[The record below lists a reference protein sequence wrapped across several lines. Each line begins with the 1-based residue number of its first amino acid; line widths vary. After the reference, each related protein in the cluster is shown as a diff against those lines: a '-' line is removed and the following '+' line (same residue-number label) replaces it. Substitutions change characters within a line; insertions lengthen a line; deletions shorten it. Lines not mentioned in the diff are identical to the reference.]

1 MLDSLTNRLTGILDR
16 LRGFGRLTEEN
27 IQEALREVRVAL
39 LEADVNFKVVKGFID
54 RVRVKAVGQDV
65 LQSLTPGQQVVKVV
79 RDELVELLGGS
90 AHRLAMAPHPPTV
103 VMLVGLQGSGK
114 TTSAAKLARHFQKQ
128 GQHPLLAAADVYRPA
143 AVDQLKTLG
152 AQLGIPVVGE
162 ATQRPVEICAAAR
175 DEAARRGLSPLILD
189 TAGRLH
195 IDEEMLEELRAIK
208 RAVGPHHVLLVVD
221 AMTGQDAV
229 TVAEKFNAAI
239 GIDAV
244 VLTKMDGDARGGAA
258 LSVRQVTGRP
268 IAFVGVGEKTEALE
282 PFHPDRLAQRI
293 LGMGDVLSL
302 VEKAQA
308 TVDAGQAEALAQK
321 IHDDTFTLEDFATQL
336 RQLRSMG
343 PLGQLM
349 DMVPFFKGARGLPKE
364 MTGEE
369 QELDRYT
376 AIIGSMTPHER
387 REPSVINGSRR
398 ARIARGSGT
407 NVSDVNRLLKQYGQ
421 LRKMMKGLKN
431 MEGRMGKFKGALPFL
446 ADLMRQMPIPL
457 ALDFLEVSSYGEATE
472 SSGVVRIL
480 KDLAKP
486 IEGRDVVVVE
496 DILDTGHTLAYV
508 IEHLRS
514 KQPASVRLCTLLDKP
529 ARRIVPIQIDYRGF
543 EIPDKFVVGYGLD
556 YAERYRNLPF
566 IGVLKPE
573 VYRGEP

>member
-79 RDELVELLGGS
+79 RDELIELLGGS

-321 IHDDTFTLEDFATQL
+321 IRDDTFTLEDFATQL

-407 NVSDVNRLLKQYGQ
+407 NVSDVNRLLKQYAQ

-446 ADLMRQMPIPL
+446 PR
-457 ALDFLEVSSYGEATE
+457 
-472 SSGVVRIL
+472 
-480 KDLAKP
+480 
-486 IEGRDVVVVE
+486 
-496 DILDTGHTLAYV
+496 
-508 IEHLRS
+508 
-514 KQPASVRLCTLLDKP
+514 
-529 ARRIVPIQIDYRGF
+529 
-543 EIPDKFVVGYGLD
+543 
-556 YAERYRNLPF
+556 
-566 IGVLKPE
+566 
-573 VYRGEP
+573 

>member
-1 MLDSLTNRLTGILDR
+1 MLDSLTSRLTGILDR

-39 LEADVNFKVVKGFID
+39 LEADVNFKVVKTFID
-54 RVRVKAVGQDV
+54 GVRVKAIGQDV

-79 RDELVELLGGS
+79 RDEMVELLGGS

-143 AVDQLKTLG
+143 AVDQLRTLG
-152 AQLGIPVVGE
+152 TQLGIPVVGE
-162 ATQRPVEICAAAR
+162 ATQSPVDICAGAR

-208 RAVGPHHVLLVVD
+208 KAVGPHHVLLVVD

-244 VLTKMDGDARGGAA
+244 ILTKMDGDARGGAA
-258 LSVRQVTGRP
+258 LSVRQITGRP
-268 IAFVGVGEKTEALE
+268 IAFVGVGEKTDALE

-308 TVDAGQAEALAQK
+308 TVDAEQAEALAQK
-321 IHDDTFTLEDFATQL
+321 IRHDAFTLEDFATQL
-336 RQLRSMG
+336 KQLRSMG
-343 PLGQLM
+343 PLTQLM
-349 DMVPFFKGARGLPKE
+349 DMVPFFKGAKGLPKE
-364 MTGEE
+364 MAGEE
-369 QELDRYT
+369 RELDRYT
-376 AIIGSMTPHER
+376 AIIGSMTPDER
-387 REPSVINGSRR
+387 REPSIINGSRR

-407 NVSDVNRLLKQYGQ
+407 SVSDVNRLLKQYAQ

-431 MEGRMGKFKGALPFL
+431 MEGRMGKLKGALPFL
-446 ADLMRQMPIPL
+446 PR
-457 ALDFLEVSSYGEATE
+457 
-472 SSGVVRIL
+472 
-480 KDLAKP
+480 
-486 IEGRDVVVVE
+486 
-496 DILDTGHTLAYV
+496 
-508 IEHLRS
+508 
-514 KQPASVRLCTLLDKP
+514 
-529 ARRIVPIQIDYRGF
+529 
-543 EIPDKFVVGYGLD
+543 
-556 YAERYRNLPF
+556 
-566 IGVLKPE
+566 
-573 VYRGEP
+573 

>member
-208 RAVGPHHVLLVVD
+208 RSVGPHHILLVVD

-321 IHDDTFTLEDFATQL
+321 IRDDTFSLEDFAAQL
-336 RQLRSMG
+336 KQLRSMG

-349 DMVPFFKGARGLPKE
+349 DMVPFFKGAKGLPKE
-364 MTGEE
+364 MKGEE
-369 QELDRYT
+369 QELDRYG
-376 AIIGSMTPHER
+376 AIIASMTPHER

-407 NVSDVNRLLKQYGQ
+407 SVSDVNRLLKQYAQ

-446 ADLMRQMPIPL
+446 PR
-457 ALDFLEVSSYGEATE
+457 
-472 SSGVVRIL
+472 
-480 KDLAKP
+480 
-486 IEGRDVVVVE
+486 
-496 DILDTGHTLAYV
+496 
-508 IEHLRS
+508 
-514 KQPASVRLCTLLDKP
+514 
-529 ARRIVPIQIDYRGF
+529 
-543 EIPDKFVVGYGLD
+543 
-556 YAERYRNLPF
+556 
-566 IGVLKPE
+566 
-573 VYRGEP
+573 

>member
-39 LEADVNFKVVKGFID
+39 LEADVNFKVVKGFIE

-114 TTSAAKLARHFQKQ
+114 TTSAAKLARHVQKQ
-128 GQHPLLAAADVYRPA
+128 RQQPLLAAADVYRPA

-208 RAVGPHHVLLVVD
+208 RSVGPHHVLLVVD

-321 IHDDTFTLEDFATQL
+321 IRDDTFTLEDFAAQL
-336 RQLRSMG
+336 KQLRSMG

-349 DMVPFFKGARGLPKE
+349 DMVPFFKGAKGLPKE
-364 MTGEE
+364 MKGEE
-369 QELDRYT
+369 QELDRYG
-376 AIIGSMTPHER
+376 AIIASMTPHER

-407 NVSDVNRLLKQYGQ
+407 SVSDVNRLLKQYAQ

-431 MEGRMGKFKGALPFL
+431 MEGRMGKFKGALPF
-446 ADLMRQMPIPL
+446 MP
-457 ALDFLEVSSYGEATE
+457 
-472 SSGVVRIL
+472 R
-480 KDLAKP
+480 
-486 IEGRDVVVVE
+486 
-496 DILDTGHTLAYV
+496 
-508 IEHLRS
+508 
-514 KQPASVRLCTLLDKP
+514 
-529 ARRIVPIQIDYRGF
+529 
-543 EIPDKFVVGYGLD
+543 
-556 YAERYRNLPF
+556 
-566 IGVLKPE
+566 
-573 VYRGEP
+573 

>member
-143 AVDQLKTLG
+143 AVEQLKTLG

-208 RAVGPHHVLLVVD
+208 RSVGPHHVLLVVD

-321 IHDDTFTLEDFATQL
+321 IRDDTFTLEDFAAQL
-336 RQLRSMG
+336 KQLRSMG

-349 DMVPFFKGARGLPKE
+349 DMVPFFKGAKGLPKE
-364 MTGEE
+364 MKGEE
-369 QELDRYT
+369 QELDRYG
-376 AIIGSMTPHER
+376 AIIASMTPHER

-407 NVSDVNRLLKQYGQ
+407 SVSDVNRLLKQYAQ

-431 MEGRMGKFKGALPFL
+431 MEGRMGKFKGALPF
-446 ADLMRQMPIPL
+446 MP
-457 ALDFLEVSSYGEATE
+457 
-472 SSGVVRIL
+472 R
-480 KDLAKP
+480 
-486 IEGRDVVVVE
+486 
-496 DILDTGHTLAYV
+496 
-508 IEHLRS
+508 
-514 KQPASVRLCTLLDKP
+514 
-529 ARRIVPIQIDYRGF
+529 
-543 EIPDKFVVGYGLD
+543 
-556 YAERYRNLPF
+556 
-566 IGVLKPE
+566 
-573 VYRGEP
+573 

>member
-1 MLDSLTNRLTGILDR
+1 MLDSLTSRLTGILDR
-16 LRGFGRLTEEN
+16 LRGYGRLTEEN

-39 LEADVNFKVVKGFID
+39 LEADVNFKVVKAFIE

-114 TTSAAKLARHFQKQ
+114 TTSAAKLGRHFQKQ

-143 AVDQLKTLG
+143 AIDQLKTLG
-152 AQLGIPVVGE
+152 AQLGIPVLGE
-162 ATQRPVEICAAAR
+162 AAQRPVDICAAAR

-244 VLTKMDGDARGGAA
+244 ILTKMDGDARGGAA
-258 LSVRQVTGRP
+258 LSVREVTGRP

-308 TVDAGQAEALAQK
+308 TVDAEQAEVLARK
-321 IHDDTFTLEDFATQL
+321 IRDDAFTLEDFATQL
-336 RQLRSMG
+336 KQLRSMG

-349 DMVPFFKGARGLPKE
+349 EMVPFFKGAKGLPKE
-364 MTGEE
+364 MAGEE
-369 QELDRYT
+369 RELDRYT
-376 AIIGSMTPHER
+376 AIIGSMTPEER

-407 NVSDVNRLLKQYGQ
+407 SVSDVNRLLKQYAQ

-446 ADLMRQMPIPL
+446 PR
-457 ALDFLEVSSYGEATE
+457 
-472 SSGVVRIL
+472 
-480 KDLAKP
+480 
-486 IEGRDVVVVE
+486 
-496 DILDTGHTLAYV
+496 
-508 IEHLRS
+508 
-514 KQPASVRLCTLLDKP
+514 
-529 ARRIVPIQIDYRGF
+529 
-543 EIPDKFVVGYGLD
+543 
-556 YAERYRNLPF
+556 
-566 IGVLKPE
+566 
-573 VYRGEP
+573 

>member
-162 ATQRPVEICAAAR
+162 ATQRPVDICAAAR

-195 IDEEMLEELRAIK
+195 IDEEMLEELRVIK

-244 VLTKMDGDARGGAA
+244 ILTKMDGDARGGAA

-268 IAFVGVGEKTEALE
+268 IAFVGVGEKAEALE

-321 IHDDTFTLEDFATQL
+321 IRDDTFTLEDFAAQL
-336 RQLRSMG
+336 KQLRSMG

-349 DMVPFFKGARGLPKE
+349 DMVPFFKGAKGLPKE

-369 QELDRYT
+369 RELDRYG
-376 AIIGSMTPHER
+376 AIIASMTPHER

-407 NVSDVNRLLKQYGQ
+407 SVSDVNRLLKQYAQ
-421 LRKMMKGLKN
+421 LRKMMKGLKS

-446 ADLMRQMPIPL
+446 PR
-457 ALDFLEVSSYGEATE
+457 
-472 SSGVVRIL
+472 
-480 KDLAKP
+480 
-486 IEGRDVVVVE
+486 
-496 DILDTGHTLAYV
+496 
-508 IEHLRS
+508 
-514 KQPASVRLCTLLDKP
+514 
-529 ARRIVPIQIDYRGF
+529 
-543 EIPDKFVVGYGLD
+543 
-556 YAERYRNLPF
+556 
-566 IGVLKPE
+566 
-573 VYRGEP
+573 